1 MTKLLQEKQPVEK
14 KMSKALEVYHLTD
27 QQKEAIEKSQQSLLD
42 KPVDIVKLAKNLGIA
57 KVVRSDLGEK
67 ISGMIEKRKEGFV
80 IITNEA
86 EPKVRRRFT
95 IAHELAHFLLH
106 KDQISDGITEN
117 TLYRGGLSNRCEVE
131 ANRLAADIL
140 MPLGKIEEYINRE
153 GTAHVSLK
161 GMADNFEVSISAM
174 TVRLGIPSNLY

>member
-1 MTKLLQEKQPVEK
+1 MTKLLHEKQPEEN
-14 KMSKALEVYHLTD
+14 KMSKALEAYRLTD
-27 QQKEAIEKSQQSLLD
+27 QQKEAIEKSQQSLLN

-95 IAHELAHFLLH
+95 IAYELAHFLLH
-106 KDQISDGITEN
+106 KDQISDGMRMSTILCNFIFFNVESIIVLN
-117 TLYRGGLSNRCEVE
+117 DESVHCRYPIPYRPRPVRSGSFNRQ
-131 ANRLAADIL
+131 I
-140 MPLGKIEEYINRE
+140 
-153 GTAHVSLK
+153 
-161 GMADNFEVSISAM
+161 DN
-174 TVRLGIPSNLY
+174 L